1 MINNLPFV
9 RRSVDENPF
18 QQLSSEN
25 KHLLHFMSSK
35 PRPND
40 EILPFCVAGT
50 AAEEISGK
58 LPIEGHKRTKEN
70 KRLTTAFWVGGDL
83 VLWLSSH

>member
-1 MINNLPFV
+1 MINNLCPL
-9 RRSVDENPF
+9 RPRSDENPF

-25 KHLLHFMSSK
+25 KHLLRFMSSK

-50 AAEEISGK
+50 AAEEVSCK
-58 LPIEGHKRTKEN
+58 LPIEGHKRTKES